1 MNITQQTIVYYIPAM
16 DCPVEE
22 GLIRSRLQSMP
33 GIVGLECNLMQR
45 ILTVQH
51 TLPSPA
57 PVEAALKAIGMDPE
71 VSPSTGKPHTHPGA
85 SASIPWTRLA
95 VAGAFAVLAEV
106 LDLLWQ
112 WRNSVSI
119 ADAYHISYGMA
130 HSAIFVAAAAAIA
143 LSGLSTYKKGWQAV
157 CSGTLNINA
166 LMSVA
171 VTGAVCI
178 GQYPEAAMV
187 MVLFNISEA
196 IETMALNK
204 ARNAIKNLL
213 ALAPETAVVAQA
225 NGSWAETDIRLV
237 PVGSRVRVRPGEK
250 IALDGV
256 LVSGH
261 SSVDQSPIT
270 GESLPVEKCV
280 GDVVYAGTINTSGS
294 FEFTTTARATET
306 TLARIIHAVEDAQ
319 ASRAPMQRVVD
330 TFASY
335 YTPAIFAIALLTALV
350 SPLALDWSWGHA
362 VYTALVLLVIG
373 CPCALVISTPVSIVG
388 GMAAATRHGILIKGG
403 MFLELGRKLEIL
415 ALDKTGT
422 ITSGKPCLTDVIPLG
437 AMDTTR
443 MVTLAAGLAACSDHP
458 ISRAI
463 AAKAAEQGIS
473 PLQVEDFS
481 AMPGRGVSGVIHGE
495 RWHLGNSKLAEELGC
510 PVRAMSDHIQA
521 LEHEGKTVTL
531 LIGPEGIAG
540 VFAVAD
546 TVRQSSLSA
555 LCELKSL
562 HVRTVML
569 TGDNAQTA
577 SAVARQAGV
586 DVVHSSL
593 LPADKLRIIE
603 ELDSQG
609 HVVGMVGDGINDAP
623 ALARAHIGFAMA
635 GGGTDVAIETADVAL
650 MDDDLRKI
658 PRFIRLSRATWVI
671 LLQNVI
677 LALGIKALF
686 FVLTF
691 TGYTTM
697 WMAVFA
703 DVGTCLMVVANG
715 LRTMRQ

>member
-1 MNITQQTIVYYIPAM
+1 MNIAQQTIVYHIPAM

-22 GLIRSRLQSMP
+22 GLIRSRLQSVP
-33 GIVGLECNLMQR
+33 GIIGLECNLMKR
-45 ILTVQH
+45 ILTVH
-51 TLPSPA
+51 HNLSSPA
-57 PVEAALKAIGMDPE
+57 PVEAALKSIGMEPE
-71 VSPSTGKPHTHPGA
+71 VSSTGQPHVHGA
-85 SASIPWTRLA
+85 ASRIPWVRLS

-112 WRNSVSI
+112 WHGGSMYSDANFFSYALEHVPMLMASVT
-119 ADAYHISYGMA
+119 
-130 HSAIFVAAAAAIA
+130 AIA
-143 LSGLSTYKKGWQAV
+143 LSGLTTYKKGWQAV
-157 CSGTLNINA
+157 RSGRLNINA

-178 GQYPEAAMV
+178 GQFSEAAMV

-196 IETMALNK
+196 IESLVLNR
-204 ARNAIKNLL
+204 ARNAIRNLL

-225 NGSWAETDIRLV
+225 DGSWAETDIRLV
-237 PVGSRVRVRPGEK
+237 PVGSCVRVNPGEK

-256 LVSGH
+256 LASGH
-261 SSVDQSPIT
+261 STVDQSPIT
-270 GESLPVEKCV
+270 GESLPVEKCI
-280 GDVVYAGTINTSGS
+280 GDAVYAGTINTSGS

-330 TFASY
+330 AFASY

-388 GMAAATRHGILIKGG
+388 GMTAATRHGILIKGG

-443 MVTLAAGLAACSDHP
+443 MITLAAGLAARSDHP
-458 ISRAI
+458 VSKAI
-463 AAKAAEQGIS
+463 AANAAEQGIS
-473 PLQVEDFS
+473 PMDVKDFS
-481 AMPGRGVSGVIHGE
+481 AIFGRGVSGVINDEH
-495 RWHLGNSKLAEELGC
+495 WYLGNGKLAEELGC
-510 PVRAMSDHIQA
+510 PTHDFGERIQA
-521 LEHEGKTVTL
+521 LEHEGKTVSL
-531 LIGPEGIAG
+531 LLGREGIAG
-540 VFAVAD
+540 LFAVAD
-546 TVRQSSLSA
+546 TVRQSSISA
-555 LCELKSL
+555 LRELKKL

-569 TGDNAQTA
+569 TGDNAHIA
-577 SAVARQAGV
+577 SAIARQAGV
-586 DVVHSSL
+586 PDVHSSL
-593 LPADKLRIIE
+593 LPEDKLRVVE
-603 ELDSQG
+603 DLESQG

-658 PRFIRLSRATWVI
+658 PHFIHLSRVTWAI

-677 LALGIKALF
+677 LALGMKALF
-686 FVLTF
+686 FALTF
-691 TGYTTM
+691 TGHVTM

-703 DVGTCLMVVANG
+703 DVGTCLMAVANG
-715 LRTMRQ
+715 LRTMRL